1 MKFVWPSV
9 KEFFQF
15 SYVIEEL
22 ESSSVKLFDNF
33 DELLIIIETH
43 IARLYGIIR
52 LWHFVGFGCSIEF
65 SFFAVNGLLFYY
77 FAYGE
82 C

>member
-1 MKFVWPSV
+1 MMKFVWPSV

-52 LWHFVGFGCSIEF
+52 L
-65 SFFAVNGLLFYY
+65 
-77 FAYGE
+77 
-82 C
+82 